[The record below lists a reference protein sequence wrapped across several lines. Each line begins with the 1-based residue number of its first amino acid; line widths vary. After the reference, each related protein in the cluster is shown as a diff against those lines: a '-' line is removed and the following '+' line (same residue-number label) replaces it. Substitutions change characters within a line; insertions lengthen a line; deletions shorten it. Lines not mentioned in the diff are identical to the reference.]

1 MFGIDPV
8 VAMLSYSSGDSGQGA
23 DVDKVRRA
31 WASRLEGQMAEVPSL
46 ERVVGET
53 RRALRMH
60 LAL

>member
-1 MFGIDPV
+1 V
-8 VAMLSYSSGDSGQGA
+8 T
-23 DVDKVRRA
+23 KTHRA